1 MMKGTRRFHT
11 FLMPNID
18 LHSHSTAS
26 DGILSPT
33 QLLAHAASRG
43 VQVLA
48 LTDHDDVAGLV
59 EADFA
64 AHEENILLI
73 KGVEISVTWHGRTLH
88 IIGLGID
95 PSHAPLAKGLQKIR
109 DGRTE
114 RARLIAAQLDKFGIH
129 GSFEGSCAQAGE
141 SKLIGRT
148 HFARFLVESG
158 HAKDVRSVFK
168 KFLVKGKP
176 GYTPHIWATL
186 EEAIGWIRGSGG
198 QAVIAHPARYK
209 LGKNLL
215 EQLFHDFCELG
226 GTGIEVVSSSHTP
239 DQIRQFARLATRFNL
254 LASSGSDYHGP
265 GESYFDLGR
274 LPSLPSECTPIWHD
288 WNIPLDRSNQAD
300 NKIIGQ

>member
-1 MMKGTRRFHT
+1 
-11 FLMPNID
+11 MPNID
-18 LHSHSTAS
+18 LHCHSTAS

-114 RARLIAAQLDKFGIH
+114 RARLIAAQLDKYGIH
-129 GSFEGSCAQAGE
+129 GSFEGACAQAGE

-176 GYTPHIWATL
+176 GYTPHIWTTL

-239 DQIRQFARLATRFNL
+239 DQIRQFARLATCFNL

-265 GESYFDLGR
+265 GESYFDLGC

-288 WNIPLDRSNQAD
+288 WNISLDRSNQAD